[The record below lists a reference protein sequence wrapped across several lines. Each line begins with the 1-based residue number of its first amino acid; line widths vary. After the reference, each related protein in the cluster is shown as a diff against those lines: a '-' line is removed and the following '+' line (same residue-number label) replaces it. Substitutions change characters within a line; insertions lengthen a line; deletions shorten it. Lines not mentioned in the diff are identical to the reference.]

1 LNESP
6 EKPLYNRPLKGTYS
20 PGSTYKPFMALAALE
35 TGKRTPNQ
43 SIADPGYFI
52 LGNNTFRDDKVG
64 GHGTVDMAKSI
75 VDSCNTYYYHLA
87 RDMGVNPMHDFMK
100 PLGFGQITGID
111 LDGEARGI
119 LPSTAWKEKA
129 FKKVEQQ
136 KWFEGETISL
146 GIGQGYN
153 SFTILQLA
161 HASANSQFFL
171 ATVVLA
177 ICRCL
182 AKTILAEAMA
192 VVCPDNAGDCI
203 TDYSTSRII
212 WTRCR
217 HSFIC
222 RGIEFETV

>member
-1 LNESP
+1 MLAVDIKLQHLVEQMYGKRRGAFVAIEPNTGDILAFVSKPNFNPNDFVEGIDASTWKDLNDSL

-35 TGKRTPNQ
+35 TGKRTPSQ

-129 FKKVEQQ
+129 FKKAEQQ

-161 HASANSQFFL
+161 
-171 ATVVLA
+171 
-177 ICRCL
+177 
-182 AKTILAEAMA
+182 
-192 VVCPDNAGDCI
+192 
-203 TDYSTSRII
+203 
-212 WTRCR
+212 
-217 HSFIC
+217 
-222 RGIEFETV
+222 